1 MSYQFIKYEASDG
14 VGRVLLDR
22 PEKLNALSRELQ
34 DELVDCLERADD
46 DPDVRVMTLR
56 GSGRAFCAGYDITPP
71 STPEAQAAAQRQRD
85 NIRADIHRMKR
96 TPNTM
101 NSILNL
107 SKPVIAGVHGYCI
120 AGGTDL
126 AMHCDIIIAADD
138 AQIGFPPV
146 RSMGTPPTH
155 MWTYMVGPQ
164 WAKWFLLTG
173 ESVFR
178 KARRGDRTGL
188 EVGARRRPRRGGG
201 RPGDDDGADP
211 VGAAGRQQE
220 HRQQGDGPPWV
231 ARRSSTYQPRPTR
244 SRTRRRSSRVL
255 QDGSRGGSQGR
266 AGMARRAVQRLPGP
280 KVIPAPLVTK
290 RTGSCQPISSELDT
304 LTGSWSQ

>member
-1 MSYQFIKYEASDG
+1 MSYQFIEYEASNG
-14 VGRVLLDR
+14 IGRVSLNR

-46 DPDVRVMTLR
+46 DPEVRVMTLR
-56 GSGRAFCAGYDITPP
+56 GNGRAFCAGYDITPP
-71 STPEAQAAAQRQRD
+71 STPEAQAAAQEQRD
-85 NIRADIHRMKR
+85 NIRSDIHRMKR

-173 ESVFR
+173 ESVSGTR
-178 KARRGDRTGL
+178 AEELGLVWKSVPGEGLDAAVEDLARTMARIPWELLAANKSIVNKAMDLMGRTTLQHIAAETDAIAHQAPIVKEFSRMAREEGLKAALEWRDSPFSDYRG
-188 EVGARRRPRRGGG
+188 
-201 RPGDDDGADP
+201 
-211 VGAAGRQQE
+211 
-220 HRQQGDGPPWV
+220 
-231 ARRSSTYQPRPTR
+231 S
-244 SRTRRRSSRVL
+244 SSR
-255 QDGSRGGSQGR
+255 
-266 AGMARRAVQRLPGP
+266 
-280 KVIPAPLVTK
+280 
-290 RTGSCQPISSELDT
+290 
-304 LTGSWSQ
+304 

>member
-1 MSYQFIKYEASDG
+1 MDYQFINYEAADG
-14 VGRVLLDR
+14 IGRVMLDR

-34 DELVDCLERADD
+34 DELVDCMQRADD
-46 DPDVRVMTLR
+46 DPEVRVMTLR

-71 STPEAQAAAQRQRD
+71 ATPEAQEAAQLARD
-85 NIRADIHRMKR
+85 NIRLDIHRMKR
-96 TPNTM
+96 TPTTM

-146 RSMGTPPTH
+146 RSMGAPPTH

-173 ESVFR
+173 ESISGKRAEEIGLVWKSIPGEGLDAAVDELAGTMAR
-178 KARRGDRTGL
+178 IPWELLAANKSIVNKAMDLMGRTTLQHIAAETDAIAHQAPIVKEFARMSREEGL
-188 EVGARRRPRRGGG
+188 K
-201 RPGDDDGADP
+201 
-211 VGAAGRQQE
+211 AALDWR
-220 HRQQGDGPPWV
+220 DGPF
-231 ARRSSTYQPRPTR
+231 RDY
-244 SRTRRRSSRVL
+244 
-255 QDGSRGGSQGR
+255 
-266 AGMARRAVQRLPGP
+266 RRARG
-280 KVIPAPLVTK
+280 
-290 RTGSCQPISSELDT
+290 
-304 LTGSWSQ
+304 

>member
-1 MSYQFIKYEASDG
+1 MSYQFIEYEASNG
-14 VGRVLLDR
+14 IGRVRLNR

-46 DPDVRVMTLR
+46 DPEVRVMTL
-56 GSGRAFCAGYDITPP
+56 GGNGRAFCAGYDITPP
-71 STPEAQAAAQRQRD
+71 STPEAQAAAQEQRD
-85 NIRADIHRMKR
+85 NIRSDIHRMKR

-107 SKPVIAGVHGYCI
+107 SKPVIVGVHGYCI

-173 ESVFR
+173 ESVSGTR
-178 KARRGDRTGL
+178 AEELGLVWKSVPGEGLDAAVEDLARTMARIPWELLAANKSIVNKAMDLMGRTTLQHIAAETDAIAHQAPIVKEFSRMAREEGL
-188 EVGARRRPRRGGG
+188 K
-201 RPGDDDGADP
+201 
-211 VGAAGRQQE
+211 AALEWR
-220 HRQQGDGPPWV
+220 DSPF
-231 ARRSSTYQPRPTR
+231 SDY
-244 SRTRRRSSRVL
+244 
-255 QDGSRGGSQGR
+255 RGGS
-266 AGMARRAVQRLPGP
+266 P
-280 KVIPAPLVTK
+280 
-290 RTGSCQPISSELDT
+290 
-304 LTGSWSQ
+304 

>member
-1 MSYQFIKYEASDG
+1 MSYEFIEYSASDG
-14 VGRVLLDR
+14 IACVHLDR

-46 DPDVRVMTLR
+46 DPEVRVITLR
-56 GSGRAFCAGYDITPP
+56 GNGRAFCAGYDITPP
-71 STPEAQAAAQRQRD
+71 STPEAQAAAQVARD

-96 TPNTM
+96 TPTTM
-101 NSILNL
+101 NAILNL

-173 ESVFR
+173 ESVS
-178 KARRGDRTGL
+178 
-188 EVGARRRPRRGGG
+188 GARAEELGLVWKSVPGEGLDAAVDDLARTMARIPWELLAANKSIVNKAMDLMG
-201 RPGDDDGADP
+201 RATLQTI
-211 VGAAGRQQE
+211 AAETDAIAHQAPIVKEFSRMSQE
-220 HRQQGDGPPWV
+220 QGLKAALDWRDGPF
-231 ARRSSTYQPRPTR
+231 RDY
-244 SRTRRRSSRVL
+244 
-255 QDGSRGGSQGR
+255 RGGS
-266 AGMARRAVQRLPGP
+266 
-280 KVIPAPLVTK
+280 
-290 RTGSCQPISSELDT
+290 
-304 LTGSWSQ
+304 